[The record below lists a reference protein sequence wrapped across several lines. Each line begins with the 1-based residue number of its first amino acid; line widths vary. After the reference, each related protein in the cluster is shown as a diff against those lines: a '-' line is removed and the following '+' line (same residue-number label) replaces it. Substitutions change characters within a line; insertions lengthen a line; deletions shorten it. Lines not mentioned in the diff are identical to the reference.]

1 MLSSRPLASANAPYP
16 ADPPK
21 AAAAELSG
29 GTVIWLFVALELLT
43 FGLFFLAY
51 AAMRRSDV
59 ATFDAAQA
67 MLHPRLGAINTGVL
81 LTGGWLAARGVLANR
96 SGHARTTALCFAGA
110 AGTGLV
116 FMAIKTFEYAEVF
129 AAGIS
134 LSTNTFWFFYLFLT
148 GLHFLHVLAG
158 VGFLLPVA
166 WRAGRGGYGP
176 ADALSVEAVAVFWHL
191 VDMIWIVLFPLL
203 YLVH

>member
-1 MLSSRPLASANAPYP
+1 V
-16 ADPPK
+16 
-21 AAAAELSG
+21 AELSG

-51 AAMRRSDV
+51 AAMRGGDV

-67 MLHPRLGAINTGVL
+67 MLHPGLGAINTGVL

-96 SGHARTTALCFAGA
+96 NGQARSTALCLAGA

-116 FMAIKTFEYAEVF
+116 FMAIKAVEYAEVF

-134 LSTNTFWFFYLFLT
+134 LATNMFWFFYLFLT

-166 WRAGRGGYGP
+166 WRAGHGAYGP
-176 ADALSVEAVAVFWHL
+176 RDALSVEAVAIFWHL
-191 VDMIWIVLFPLL
+191 VDVIWIVLFPLL